1 MKKVKEI
8 FYTIIFMFVVLF
20 PLNSYAI
27 GEKNVSPIITD
38 KLYSYKRMEKEL
50 ESLSIKHHNTLKLES
65 IGKTFE
71 NKKIYLVKLSN
82 KLINKNKPS
91 VLAIFSQHPDE
102 HDTTLLA
109 MTLIKDLLKNK
120 EENKILD
127 EVDIFIVPMVNP
139 DGVDFDLLNN
149 TNGNFEWRKNRVKL
163 GKNNF
168 GVNLNR
174 NWGFNWNA
182 KISDDGSSK
191 PELSNYKG
199 EKPFSERETI
209 SLRDF
214 IIKNN
219 KIKFFLDYHSG
230 ISVFNQGMIIIPFT
244 YTEDEKI
251 NKNVERLYKDIPNR
265 FKTLIYDSSD
275 KREDFIF
282 IPLKDFPKYLA
293 SKFKEIVPP
302 QHLKKALESLPKSV
316 LTTGSSIDYVFGELG
331 IFSLGIEISRQINFY
346 EKYNENNDNF
356 KNQIKGFRYILDY
369 VKNKYSTK

>member
-174 NWGFNWNA
+174 NWGGNWNA